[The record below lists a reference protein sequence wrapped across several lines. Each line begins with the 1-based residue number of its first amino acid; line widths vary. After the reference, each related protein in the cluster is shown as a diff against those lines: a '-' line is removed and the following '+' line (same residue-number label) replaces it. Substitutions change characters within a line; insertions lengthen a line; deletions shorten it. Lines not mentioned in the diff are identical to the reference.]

1 MNEKIKKICCIG
13 AGYVGGPSMAIMAE
27 KCKTIQFTVVDI
39 DELRIKNWNEEN
51 LDLLPVY
58 EPGLDK
64 IVERN
69 RGVNL
74 FFSTNVEN
82 SISEADIIF
91 IAVNT
96 PIKTEGLGA
105 GEARILLG

>member
-1 MNEKIKKICCIG
+1 
-13 AGYVGGPSMAIMAE
+13 MAIMAE
-27 KCKTIQFTVVDI
+27 KWKTIQFTVVDI

-58 EPGLDK
+58 EPGLDE
-64 IVERN
+64 IVQRN

-96 PIKTEGLGA
+96 LSKLKVLEQGKPA
-105 GEARILLG
+105 ILLG